1 MKLKGQWP
9 EVTLVMSRN
18 FILTVL
24 LGTVIFMGAYL
35 VWTTWINPRPAVVAS
50 DLPAPSSSSS
60 AAKITP
66 SANITIVPATLN
78 NAGIPATLGSL
89 GLTQSMTG
97 TEALAEF
104 AQLHGKGF
112 DLIGGY
118 MAHYG
123 KDQALLWVGQAKDA
137 ASAQTLLEE
146 MAQKIGPDNAMFKNL
161 QALDIGG
168 STLYSAVGQGQQHF
182 FYAVNDK
189 IVWLA
194 ANADQA
200 ADALHSLWSVVK

>member
-1 MKLKGQWP
+1 M
-9 EVTLVMSRN
+9 
-18 FILTVL
+18 TVF
-24 LGTVIFMGAYL
+24 FMGLYL
-35 VWTTWINPRPAVVAS
+35 VWTTWVNPRPTVAE
-50 DLPAPSSSSS
+50 DAPAQS
-60 AAKITP
+60 AASNAANITP

-78 NAGIPATLGSL
+78 DQGIPAKMSTLA
-89 GLTQSMTG
+89 LTQTMTG

-112 DLIGGY
+112 DLVGGY

-137 ASAQTLLEE
+137 AAAETLRDE
-146 MAQKIGPDNAMFKNL
+146 MADKIGPDNAMFKDL
-161 QALDIGG
+161 QALNISGRP
-168 STLYSAVGQGQQHF
+168 LYSAAGQGQQHF

-194 ANADQA
+194 ASPDQA
-200 ADALHSLWSVVK
+200 PDVLHSLWSAVK

>member
-1 MKLKGQWP
+1 
-9 EVTLVMSRN
+9 MSKN
-18 FILTVL
+18 FILTIV
-24 LGTVIFMGAYL
+24 LGTALFMGAYL
-35 VWTTWINPRPAVVAS
+35 VWTTWVNPRPTVALT
-50 DLPAPSSSSS
+50 DAPAPSAPA

-66 SANITIVPATLN
+66 RANITIVPAMLTKE
-78 NAGIPATLGSL
+78 GIPAKL
-89 GLTQSMTG
+89 GLLSLTQAMTG

-123 KDQALLWVGQAKDA
+123 KDQALLWVGQAKDDKA
-137 ASAQTLLEE
+137 ATDMVAQ
-146 MAQKIGPDNAMFKNL
+146 MAQKIGPDNPMFKDL
-161 QALDIGG
+161 QALDMGG
-168 STLYSAVGQGQQHF
+168 RTLYSAVGQGQQHF

-194 ANADQA
+194 AKAEQA
-200 ADALHSLWSVVK
+200 PDALHSLWSAVK

>member
-1 MKLKGQWP
+1 
-9 EVTLVMSRN
+9 MSKN
-18 FILTVL
+18 FVLTVL
-24 LGTVIFMGAYL
+24 LGTIIFMGAYL
-35 VWTTWINPRPAVVAS
+35 VWTTWISPRPAVVGNDS
-50 DLPAPSSSSS
+50 PQSSSSS
-60 AAKITP
+60 AAAKITP
-66 SANITIVPATLN
+66 NANITIVPATLN
-78 NAGIPATLGSL
+78 KDGIPAKLGSL
-89 GLTQSMTG
+89 GLTQTMTG

-112 DLIGGY
+112 DLTGGY

-137 ASAQTLLEE
+137 GSAQTLLDE
-146 MAQKIGPDNAMFKNL
+146 MAQKIGPDNAMFTNL
-161 QALDIGG
+161 QALNISG

-200 ADALHSLWSVVK
+200 PDALHSLWSAVK